1 MFRKMIS
8 HRVFKNSFALF
19 IMQLFSYVSPLLVL
33 PYLARLM
40 SVENFGMLMMLY
52 SLLAVCL
59 VVTDFGFNLSG
70 TYYISRNYKDKKKIN
85 EFLTSAFCIKALLS
99 AVSVIYFWFFLKGE
113 FQSLDGYSVLLI
125 AITMFVQSF
134 QPIWFFQGIEKM
146 RHITLYTALSKLIY
160 LLLVYFFVTSDSIV
174 KVLLCYCISQAVGT
188 IFSICFILK
197 MEYSFSRTTYKNIIS
212 VFRQSIPFFVSRVA
226 VVIYTSANTLF
237 LGKYGGMVQ
246 AASYSSCEK
255 IYFAGQGL
263 LNPLSQ
269 AFFPYLSKNK
279 DEKFYIKFVILSVC
293 ILSVVCVAASF
304 FVYDVLNVFYGK
316 KYNDSVGVLNTFL
329 ITTVIAY
336 ASVSFGYPMFTLIDK
351 IGYVNHT
358 VVIGAL
364 IHIIGLFI
372 LAKENIFTAQNI
384 AYLVLI
390 VETAVLITRIVMYAY
405 LKIKRTQ

>member
-1 MFRKMIS
+1 MFRRIIS

-33 PYLARLM
+33 PYLARIM

-52 SLLAVCL
+52 SLLAICL

-70 TYYISRNYKDKKKIN
+70 TYYISRNYKNKKKIN
-85 EFLTSAFCIKALLS
+85 EFLTSVFCIKIILS
-99 AVSVIYFWFFLKGE
+99 TASVIFFLVFFRGE
-113 FQSLDGYSVLLI
+113 FQRLDKYSVLLI

-146 RHITLYTALSKLIY
+146 RHITIYTALSKLIY
-160 LLLVYFFVTSDSIV
+160 LLLVFLFVTSDSIV
-174 KVLLCYCISQAVGT
+174 TVLLCYCISQMVGT
-188 IFSICFILK
+188 FFSICFILK
-197 MEYSFSRTTYKNIIS
+197 MKYSFSRTTYKNIIS

-226 VVIYTSANTLF
+226 VVVYTSANTLF
-237 LGKYGGMVQ
+237 LGKYGGMAQ

-255 IYFAGQGL
+255 IYFAGQSL

-279 DEKFYIKFVILSVC
+279 DAKFYIKFVILSVC
-293 ILSVVCVAASF
+293 ILSVICAVASF
-304 FVYDVLNVFYGK
+304 FVYDFLNIFYGQ
-316 KYNDSVGVLNTFL
+316 KYNDSIGILNTFL

-336 ASVSFGYPMFTLIDK
+336 TSVSFGYPMYTLIDK

-358 VVIGAL
+358 VIIGAV

-390 VETAVLITRIVMYAY
+390 VETSVLITRVFLYTY
-405 LKIKRTQ
+405 LKIKRV